1 MKRLLLILII
11 TFVGLAALQAQNTCT
26 DQLKLAQRK
35 FDDGLLDDIPQLLAN
50 CMKDGFTK
58 EEKTNAYK
66 LLIQTY
72 LFSEKQEKADEV
84 MMQFLKDFPS
94 YTIAVNDPKEFVNL
108 HSTYRTKPIF
118 KIELKLGATFCMP
131 KIVEQYGTSDIKT
144 VKPTYKA
151 KAGFN
156 VELNYINKLYKDF
169 DYSIGASLT
178 ISNFDYKNNPTSY
191 SAVSGTFTSWY
202 VGLPIACRYN
212 YKFKGINFFGKIGIE
227 PVYLVKSSASLTR
240 KDNIITRQ
248 EPFTGTEDLL
258 SSQNKL
264 DIRPLIAIGTSFK
277 LWEGWLNIAAGYK
290 FSTMVQAN
298 KDKRYANQTLSTKY
312 FFVQDDILCNQ
323 TYISVSF
330 IKPIYKPK
338 KIK

>member
-1 MKRLLLILII
+1 M
-11 TFVGLAALQAQNTCT
+11 FVGLTALQAQNTCT

-50 CMKDGFTK
+50 CMKDGFTD

-72 LFSEKQEKADEV
+72 LFSEKQDKADEV

-94 YTIAVNDPKEFVNL
+94 YVIAVNDPKEFVNL

-118 KIELKLGATFCMP
+118 KIEFKLGTTFCMP
-131 KIVEQYGTSDIKT
+131 KIVEQYGTSDLNS

-156 VELNYINKLYKDF
+156 VELNYLNKLYKNF

-178 ISNFDYKNNPTSY
+178 ISTFDYKNNPTSY
-191 SAVSGTFTSWY
+191 STVSGTFTSWY

-212 YKFKGINFFGKIGIE
+212 YKYKGINFFAKIGIE
-227 PVYLVKSSASLTR
+227 PVYLLKSSASFTR

-258 SSQNKL
+258 NMQKKI

-277 LWEGWLNIAAGYK
+277 LQEWWLNVAAGFK
-290 FSTMVQAN
+290 FSTIVQADKN
-298 KDKRYANQTLSTKY
+298 KRYSNETLASKY
-312 FFVQDDILCNQ
+312 FYVQDDLLFNQ
-323 TYISVSF
+323 TYLSVSF
-330 IKPIYKPK
+330 IRPIYKPK